1 MDMHVLASQVAQMV
15 KNLSAMWETQVRSLG
30 QEIPWRRAWQPIPA
44 FLPGEFHRERSLAG
58 YSPWGHRVGHNW
70 VMLLYLKWIINKD
83 LTWGILLSVMWQ
95 PGWEGSLGD
104 NGYMYMYDCSL
115 ETITTLLVSYNPIQ
129 NKRLKK
135 KKSLPLGCYQDGI
148 KTQPWQVDRIL

>member
-1 MDMHVLASQVAQMV
+1 M
-15 KNLSAMWETQVRSLG
+15 
-30 QEIPWRRAWQPIPA
+30 
-44 FLPGEFHRERSLAG
+44 
-58 YSPWGHRVGHNW
+58 
-70 VMLLYLKWIINKD
+70 MLLYLKWIINKD